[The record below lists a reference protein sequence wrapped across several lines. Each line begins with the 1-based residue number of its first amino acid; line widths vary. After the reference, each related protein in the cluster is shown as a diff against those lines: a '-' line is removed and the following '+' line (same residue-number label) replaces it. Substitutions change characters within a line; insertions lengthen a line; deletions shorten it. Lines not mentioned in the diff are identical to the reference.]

1 MMAMSRRSL
10 LVFLAMIAPPA
21 TGAFMSASGC
31 GDTVNIDDDDDDAS
45 TGGDGGSGSGGRDGG
60 GTAGKLDGG
69 KDALPDYVDP
79 GCPDG
84 GGSPIYMFSCD
95 PYEQFNGDCLPGEGC
110 FIFVDYPIE
119 PCGPE
124 TYGSFCAP
132 PGFGGQGDSCGGG
145 FDCQAGF
152 VCVVTG
158 AGTQCVELCSLTGDD
173 GCAAGLVCEPIDV
186 EGFGGCL

>member
-1 MMAMSRRSL
+1 
-10 LVFLAMIAPPA
+10 LVAALAPPVSGAIGSA
-21 TGAFMSASGC
+21 TGC
-31 GDTVNIDDDDDDAS
+31 GDTVLMEDDDAA
-45 TGGDGGSGSGGRDGG
+45 TDDDGVGGRDDDGLPTGGSG
-60 GTAGKLDGG
+60 GKRDGG

-84 GGSPIYMFSCD
+84 AGAPIYDFLCD
-95 PYEQFNGDCLPGEGC
+95 PYNQSNGDCLPTEGC
-110 FIFVDYPIE
+110 FIYVSYPTE

-132 PGFGGQGDSCGGG
+132 PGNGGQGDACAGG
-145 FDCQAGF
+145 DCQAGF

-158 AGTQCVELCSLTGDD
+158 SGTQCVELCDLRGDD